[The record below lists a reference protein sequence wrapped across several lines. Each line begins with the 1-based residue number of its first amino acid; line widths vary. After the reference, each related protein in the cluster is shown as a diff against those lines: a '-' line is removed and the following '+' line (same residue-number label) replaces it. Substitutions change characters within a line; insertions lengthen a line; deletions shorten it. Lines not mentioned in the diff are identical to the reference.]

1 MEQISEDQS
10 QPRKAPR
17 LVPPPVLDKKLSKPQ
32 RSLQYHLMEQKI
44 SSAITDYKAGKYASL
59 AEAGR
64 AHEITERAGYF
75 RLRARAAGRA
85 SKSDRLKNGSQRLS
99 PEQEIT
105 LCRYV
110 GDLEDNRTLHRK
122 IGEKAYSMLC
132 EELTSDDPPPRPLG
146 KQWPARYHGKSSK
159 ASYLTNVSDEIAS
172 PIPREE
178 VRLMEMTNE
187 EPQLL
192 LDCQRFLDRPTE
204 ADVTPSQI
212 STTYTA
218 PAESQNVLIIAS
230 QTDSIDRVAASPTA
244 TPPDRPS
251 MGCSATNSFFSS
263 IKSSLAEQKMTFS
276 SRLT

>member
-17 LVPPPVLDKKLSKPQ
+17 LVPHPVLDKKLSKPQ

-44 SSAITDYKAGKYASL
+44 SNAITDYKAGKYASL

-146 KQWPARYHGKSSK
+146 KQWPARFLERNPGIMASRQKLPTSPMYGERGSSF
-159 ASYLTNVSDEIAS
+159 DGDD
-172 PIPREE
+172 
-178 VRLMEMTNE
+178 
-187 EPQLL
+187 Q
-192 LDCQRFLDRPTE
+192 
-204 ADVTPSQI
+204 
-212 STTYTA
+212 
-218 PAESQNVLIIAS
+218 
-230 QTDSIDRVAASPTA
+230 
-244 TPPDRPS
+244 
-251 MGCSATNSFFSS
+251 
-263 IKSSLAEQKMTFS
+263 
-276 SRLT
+276 